1 MICGIIVR
9 ALVTQQPRPI
19 EMLGT
24 WHEAWKRHKSVSN
37 HSHGKHESRDCKCQ
51 VIVHFMK
58 CLFDLSVHRF
68 QLFHSSSK
76 VMDSWCLKLE
86 TSRPPVVFPVAQVAQ
101 RKNCRWEKL
110 WGKCRCHGKV
120 GVNGRRQGVSWVEYW
135 DYAGPTVTRLNWKPA
150 KVGIDFFPHVE
161 IARVWC
167 VSMFFAWCFKRV
179 SFDSSLLQAQV
190 VHQVMPQNNQMTMQ
204 NVHRPSA
211 QMGGA
216 GAGSHAPHPQAH
228 AQAQAAHTAPA
239 AHAAPFPALP
249 VNLSRQHLPDREPGS
264 FTPPAAGVGSF
275 VPRMGESTPTSRAK
289 SPEVIQAQAAQA
301 IGPHGMMMPRGGLVK
316 SPPRMPGP
324 KSSLG
329 ALPGSARNTPKP
341 QSRQVVSF
349 APMGRSPSPNRQ
361 QDRSPS
367 PESRQIRDGDRCDR
381 RRETWQDRDRR
392 LSRSED
398 SIPEEPPRVDQDRQ
412 DRLADRD
419 RVAKWERDLLILQ
432 EKLRVREHKVAE
444 READLVAREKRVADR
459 EADLAKMFDRLTERE
474 EHHRQDSQ
482 VRANDLASQKDKVWT
497 KTCIC
502 LNFSRGDIKKMKSKQ
517 RQEKRKHVHEMI
529 IILTYCTWHDSWIQN
544 DLKQPDHTLGK
555 GCCIAIECIF
565 LSSCTVVHD
574 NKK

>member
-1 MICGIIVR
+1 MYTCVMCFH
-9 ALVTQQPRPI
+9 V
-19 EMLGT
+19 
-24 WHEAWKRHKSVSN
+24 WHDVS
-37 HSHGKHESRDCKCQ
+37 
-51 VIVHFMK
+51 
-58 CLFDLSVHRF
+58 
-68 QLFHSSSK
+68 
-76 VMDSWCLKLE
+76 
-86 TSRPPVVFPVAQVAQ
+86 
-101 RKNCRWEKL
+101 
-110 WGKCRCHGKV
+110 
-120 GVNGRRQGVSWVEYW
+120 
-135 DYAGPTVTRLNWKPA
+135 
-150 KVGIDFFPHVE
+150 
-161 IARVWC
+161 
-167 VSMFFAWCFKRV
+167 KRV

-190 VHQVMPQNNQMTMQ
+190 VHQVMPQNNQMMQ
-204 NVHRPSA
+204 NVHRPST
-211 QMGGA
+211 QMSGA
-216 GAGSHAPHPQAH
+216 GAGSHAPHPQGH

-289 SPEVIQAQAAQA
+289 SPEVIQAQA

-349 APMGRSPSPNRQ
+349 APMRSPSPNR

-367 PESRQIRDGDRCDR
+367 PESRQVREVSCDR
-381 RRETWQDRDRR
+381 RKDIRQDRDRR

-412 DRLADRD
+412 DRD

-432 EKLRVREHKVAE
+432 EKLRGREHKVAE

-474 EHHRQDSQ
+474 EHHRQDCQ
-482 VRANDLASQKDKVWT
+482 VRANDLASHKDKV
-497 KTCIC
+497 
-502 LNFSRGDIKKMKSKQ
+502 
-517 RQEKRKHVHEMI
+517 
-529 IILTYCTWHDSWIQN
+529 
-544 DLKQPDHTLGK
+544 
-555 GCCIAIECIF
+555 
-565 LSSCTVVHD
+565 
-574 NKK
+574 

>member
-1 MICGIIVR
+1 M
-9 ALVTQQPRPI
+9 
-19 EMLGT
+19 
-24 WHEAWKRHKSVSN
+24 
-37 HSHGKHESRDCKCQ
+37 Q
-51 VIVHFMK
+51 V
-58 CLFDLSVHRF
+58 
-68 QLFHSSSK
+68 
-76 VMDSWCLKLE
+76 
-86 TSRPPVVFPVAQVAQ
+86 P
-101 RKNCRWEKL
+101 
-110 WGKCRCHGKV
+110 
-120 GVNGRRQGVSWVEYW
+120 RQGWSQW
-135 DYAGPTVTRLNWKPA
+135 P
-150 KVGIDFFPHVE
+150 
-161 IARVWC
+161 
-167 VSMFFAWCFKRV
+167 
-179 SFDSSLLQAQV
+179 QAQV

-361 QDRSPS
+361 AQDRSPS

-398 SIPEEPPRVDQDRQ
+398 SIPEEPPRVDQDR
-412 DRLADRD
+412 LADRD
-419 RVAKWERDLLILQ
+419 RVAKLERDLLILQ

-482 VRANDLASQKDKVWT
+482 VRANDLASQKDELQAEALQLKNRCADLDCRSADLDQREVKLKAEEDRCKELKRNLDERDARWHEAAKDAT
-497 KTCIC
+497 VILKPH
-502 LNFSRGDIKKMKSKQ
+502 LKPRLSPRGKENMELQ
-517 RQEKRKHVHEMI
+517 RQLEEQRGLMHKIKRKQ
-529 IILTYCTWHDSWIQN
+529 DSWAESGEEIRCHR
-544 DLKQPDHTLGK
+544 DSFGS
-555 GCCIAIECIF
+555 EE
-565 LSSCTVVHD
+565 TVSGHC
-574 NKK
+574 